1 MTVRNKTIHV
11 GSMSGSNEGSKQPT
25 PPEGSLEPESFG
37 VPDVGFSDTSLPVF
51 SESYQVT
58 GTWNMPVTGLVPQ
71 TGGPVS
77 AGIGSTTVSW
87 QDKNAMEGS
96 VDITHFDGSNATGFS
111 IVFPLNSNGV
121 LRVSI
126 NKNSVVSALDNRT
139 VGPPSTRVF
148 VIEYDTRPE
157 IDIPDNTPA
166 ILKLS
171 RPSTQTWKQSTYN
184 QRFTWSKPVSG
195 FNAGSEIGP
204 MEDNDVS
211 IRVAGSGSATAGE
224 LIKDEDDNKR
234 YSMEITFTGSGTYE
248 IEVLEGVVKTGDEF
262 DSPPNDTSES
272 WAFAQEDTFTIAG
285 VTELC
290 SETYDIT
297 SHPEMIDP
305 TEGGSFLGVSD
316 LEVYDGRVY
325 GVSQIQR
332 KREGRDEVSIIN
344 PSAGALFSVPTGGG
358 TCVIHKRY
366 PIFVQAARS
375 LTKHNG
381 DLYFF
386 EGSHYAY
393 PKVPRG
399 LDQGKL
405 GFVQKIDSSQTI
417 IEQVGLNWSSGFPTG
432 VFTKH
437 SGVHGATRSPMV
449 SYDDDLHM
457 VSEKSN
463 ISDINGSLWIVYGE
477 KLNQRLPVL
486 RTNGETGFQILEQ
499 IAGLSNSIIGFN
511 AGRFIFKPRRPIQAF
526 LSRARNLGHR
536 TILYKDPNR
545 EHAIP
550 ESGVM
555 LIDDELIEY
564 PLINSAQSR
573 FNGVSRGSYGTTAVP
588 HDANAPIVF
597 IDKVIDAFTLARPI
611 NEMDIETDGTLIY
624 NNILTKYAE
633 NQVPRTEFLQFSA
646 ADSDSITAYGE
657 NKFELELPLDYHQ
670 QNWATHLARELLN
683 RFKDLQPVV
692 SLTLK
697 RDFDLELGD
706 VLYLIEPILS
716 DTALLCQVMSLSQ
729 NKEDEETDVIVVGI
743 SPATL

>member
-11 GSMSGSNEGSKQPT
+11 GSMSGSNEGSRQP
-25 PPEGSLEPESFG
+25 PPGGSLEPEFFG
-37 VPDVGFSDTSLPVF
+37 VPDVSFGDTSLPVF

-77 AGIGSTTVSW
+77 AGVGSTTVSW
-87 QDKNAMEGS
+87 QDERGMQGS

-139 VGPPSTRVF
+139 LGPPSSRFFTV
-148 VIEYDTRPE
+148 EYDTRPE

-166 ILKLS
+166 TLTLS
-171 RPSTQTWKQSTYN
+171 EPSTRGKGTWKQSTYN
-184 QRFTWSKPVSG
+184 QRFVWSKPVSD
-195 FNAGSEIGP
+195 FDET
-204 MEDNDVS
+204 DVFTS
-211 IRVAGSGSATAGE
+211 VAGSGSVSRGD
-224 LIKDEDDNKR
+224 LVKDEDDNKR
-234 YSMEITFTGSGTYE
+234 YSMVLSFSGSGTFNIAVPE
-248 IEVLEGVVKTGDEF
+248 NSAQTGDET
-262 DSPPNDTSES
+262 DSPPNDVSS
-272 WAFAQEDTFTIAG
+272 NWAFAQEDTFTIAG

-305 TEGGSFLGVSD
+305 TEGGSFLGISD

-332 KREGRDEVSIIN
+332 KREGKDEVSIVN

-358 TCVIHKRY
+358 TCVIHKKY

-386 EGSHYAY
+386 EGCHYVY

-399 LDQGKL
+399 LDEGKL
-405 GFVQKIDSSQTI
+405 GFVQRIDSAQTI

-449 SYDDDLHM
+449 SHDDDLHI

-499 IAGLSNSIIGFN
+499 IAGLSNSILGFN
-511 AGRFIFKPRRPIQAF
+511 AGRFIFKPRRPVQAF
-526 LSRARNLGHR
+526 LNRPRNSSQRA
-536 TILYKDPNR
+536 ILYKDPNR

-550 ESGVM
+550 QSGVM

-564 PLINSAQSR
+564 PLINSVQSR
-573 FNGVSRGSYGTTAVP
+573 FNAVNRGSYGTTATS

-670 QNWATHLARELLN
+670 QNWATHLARELLG
-683 RFKDLQPVV
+683 RFKDPQPVV

-716 DTALLCQVMSLSQ
+716 DTSLLCQVMSLSQ
-729 NKEDEETDVIVVGI
+729 NKDDEETDIVVVGI